1 MENYC
6 IIFSRVSAIG
16 QSYEAQTNE
25 LIAEATKC
33 GYTRNQMIVI
43 EGIESAI
50 KLDDEERI
58 TLNRLKETID
68 NCNVDCVFVWEISR
82 ISRRPQT
89 LYSIRDFL
97 LKRSI
102 QLIILRPYMKLI
114 EDGKLSTTAN
124 ILFSLFSSIS
134 ESEMMLKKERFA
146 RAKAK
151 MKADGKLTN
160 GRPVFGYRC
169 NADMTVSI
177 HPVNS
182 RIVQDIYNKYESG
195 CSCGVIAK
203 DLWLSGIFKCQKLNT
218 AKCYVSSILLNKTY
232 LGNNIYPQ
240 IISKEQYDKCMK
252 IRNDKTYFQRK
263 TLTKKTYICQGMIY
277 NDNDGV
283 LYSMCPSISNNRY
296 VKFTGNTKSENVSV
310 NMELVDRITTYAVK
324 EYVTTYGSQ
333 QSKEDE
339 LKMIKQ
345 LNEMNNSKLTGIEE
359 RIKQANDEI
368 DRINIR
374 IVRGRLNENTGD
386 KMIDNIYKE
395 ISKLVDEKDK
405 IISERTSLDNRMI
418 WLTSFLCDE
427 NDVPLMNT
435 PEQVQE
441 ILHQYCHQIIVH
453 KIKYGTFELRYEW
466 NDSRH
471 SIFTFISYGRYK
483 KLYDEFGKELEDIL

>member
-1 MENYC
+1 MKE
-6 IIFSRVSAIG
+6 
-16 QSYEAQTNE
+16 
-25 LIAEATKC
+25 
-33 GYTRNQMIVI
+33 
-43 EGIESAI
+43 I
-50 KLDDEERI
+50 KIKIKGD
-58 TLNRLKETID
+58 
-68 NCNVDCVFVWEISR
+68 
-82 ISRRPQT
+82 
-89 LYSIRDFL
+89 
-97 LKRSI
+97 
-102 QLIILRPYMKLI
+102 LIIVDY
-114 EDGKLSTTAN
+114 
-124 ILFSLFSSIS
+124 
-134 ESEMMLKKERFA
+134 
-146 RAKAK
+146 
-151 MKADGKLTN
+151 
-160 GRPVFGYRC
+160 
-169 NADMTVSI
+169 
-177 HPVNS
+177 
-182 RIVQDIYNKYESG
+182 
-195 CSCGVIAK
+195 CSCSLI
-203 DLWLSGIFKCQKLNT
+203 D
-218 AKCYVSSILLNKTY
+218 
-232 LGNNIYPQ
+232 
-240 IISKEQYDKCMK
+240 E
-252 IRNDKTYFQRK
+252 
-263 TLTKKTYICQGMIY
+263 
-277 NDNDGV
+277 
-283 LYSMCPSISNNRY
+283 
-296 VKFTGNTKSENVSV
+296 
-310 NMELVDRITTYAVK
+310 
-324 EYVTTYGSQ
+324 
-333 QSKEDE
+333 EDE